1 MSVFYWIVL
10 AEEILGLLMAAF
22 TLLGIFLPWAT
33 ASEFCLEMSYRLIW
47 PALIGLGVM
56 CVWFTLVCFRGG
68 VA

>member
-1 MSVFYWIVL
+1 MVFYWIVL
-10 AEEILGLLMAAF
+10 AEEIMGLMMAAF

-56 CVWFTLVCFRGG
+56 CVVYLSMFAGG
-68 VA
+68 AI